1 MINTLVLSVKATAAL
16 TANSVCRF
24 SGGYSGTTPYIGVVQ
39 ADTAIGDMAT
49 VTVTGLFP
57 VKLVAGQTVAV
68 GEVLG
73 INASGQGVA
82 NADGGKVADF
92 KPVLFTEAGYAYV
105 VLA

>member
-24 SGGYSGTTPYIGVVQ
+24 SGGYSGTTPYIGVVHS
-39 ADTAIGDMAT
+39 DTAIGEMAT
-49 VTVTGLFP
+49 VTVTGVFP
-57 VKLVAGQTVAV
+57 VKLATGQTVAV

-73 INASGQGVA
+73 VNASGLGVA
-82 NADGGKVADF
+82 NNDAGKVADF
-92 KPVLFTEAGYAYV
+92 KPVLYSEGGFAYV